1 MAGTVIRRNMN
12 KPIIL
17 IVALRY
23 EIDGDLEDAKRMLSR
38 AYTPREGRVESA
50 SSHKATATCISMQ
63 AEIEEMQEDMCE
75 VRNGVG
81 YAYLQVPYPAGA
93 AGVQQ
98 QKQRKKK

>member
-1 MAGTVIRRNMN
+1 
-12 KPIIL
+12 
-17 IVALRY
+17 
-23 EIDGDLEDAKRMLSR
+23 
-38 AYTPREGRVESA
+38 
-50 SSHKATATCISMQ
+50 MQ